1 MRYFKCKDPEAN
13 VPKITILP
21 ELTEQEKKDQRQS
34 KFLNVIASILFFFVW
49 FASFACLVL
58 LAVEFIPPNPKNPL
72 VIVLCAVGLLIY
84 VFVAFTISFIAG
96 VLVSSPIF
104 EKANK
109 KYKIHGVNVLSGT
122 CVHLREYYGW
132 QERCIVTKCYESSD
146 KHFNS
151 RDVCIFAV
159 GNELRITANLKH
171 GFSDREKDPGCYAFD
186 IDEISLKLIQG
197 EKFPITELIIGDT
210 VFLLGRRA
218 KAFMESYKK

>member
-21 ELTEQEKKDQRQS
+21 ELTVQEKKDQRQS
-34 KFLNVIASILFFFVW
+34 KFLNVIASILFFLVW
-49 FASFACLVL
+49 FASFACFMIFITKFIPNPQKPILVL
-58 LAVEFIPPNPKNPL
+58 LYS
-72 VIVLCAVGLLIY
+72 VGLIIY
-84 VFVAFTISFIAG
+84 GVAAFAVSFLAG

-104 EKANK
+104 EKSDK
-109 KYKIHGVNVLSGT
+109 KYKFHGVNVLSGT

-132 QERCIVTKCYESSD
+132 QESCIVTKCYESSD
-146 KHFNS
+146 KRFNG

-159 GNELRITANLKH
+159 GNELRITANLKN